1 MLALALLLA
10 ADPAEWFKPE
20 DAERLFYRETN
31 MVRTEE
37 GLDTLA
43 YDSLLSKAARAH
55 SEEMA
60 KLDYLSHTSPVKENR
75 TVKMRVA
82 KAGVDTVNHWIGE
95 NICLLCGYG
104 KPYMLDDL
112 SDPFMRFGYLS
123 MAKDAIEVLMGSP
136 GHRANILSENYTR
149 LGVGVAVRWEKDKE
163 RLWIY
168 FTQVF
173 WGE

>member
-1 MLALALLLA
+1 
-10 ADPAEWFKPE
+10 
-20 DAERLFYRETN
+20 
-31 MVRTEE
+31 
-37 GLDTLA
+37 
-43 YDSLLSKAARAH
+43 
-55 SEEMA
+55 
-60 KLDYLSHTSPVKENR
+60 
-75 TVKMRVA
+75 KMRVA